1 MQIGPAKAP
10 TMQGGITAAEVGFC
24 FTTSGAAC
32 ADDAFPL
39 SFTPWARVLLSH
51 IGNMKNGVSLSQV
64 KAALWWRGRPAG
76 GGSGG

>member
-24 FTTSGAAC
+24 FATPGPAC

-39 SFTPWARVLLSH
+39 SFTPWARVVLSH
-51 IGNMKNGVSLSQV
+51 GGNINNGVSLAQV
-64 KAALWWRGRPAG
+64 
-76 GGSGG
+76 